1 MPVNKNQSTK
11 IVKLDL
17 SDLNLAERI
26 IAKQEAGEI
35 IVEEIQSH
43 LDRSTSPVDRGKFK
57 EEKANGERS
66 ELFEDG
72 SMRSQITFEEL
83 DGEEIEVGI
92 FESAPKVERLKSFNH
107 NTGDTVPQRRF
118 IPSPNQKF
126 KDSIMKRVNDN
137 TESIREESQEQ
148 EVEDGPIESQSLGD
162 IFSDSSI
169 ESLIREILSGES

>member
-35 IVEEIQSH
+35 IVEEIQRH
-43 LDRSTSPVDRGKFK
+43 LDQSKSPVKNGKFK
-57 EEKANGERS
+57 LRKADGQRS
-66 ELFEDG
+66 ELFEFGD
-72 SMRSQITFEEL
+72 MRAQITFEEL
-83 DGEEIEVGI
+83 EGDEIEVGI
-92 FESAPKVERLKSFNH
+92 FDTAPEVERLKSFNH
-107 NTGDTVPQRRF
+107 NVGDTVPQRRF
-118 IPSPNQKF
+118 VPSPNQVF
-126 KDSIMKRVNDN
+126 KASIMKRVNDN